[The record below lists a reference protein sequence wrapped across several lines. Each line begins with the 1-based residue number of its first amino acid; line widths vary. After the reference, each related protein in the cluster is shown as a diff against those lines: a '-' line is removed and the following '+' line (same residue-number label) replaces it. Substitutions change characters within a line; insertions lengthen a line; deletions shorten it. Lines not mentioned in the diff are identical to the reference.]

1 MKKSKR
7 LLTIVLSFLLCM
19 SFIPVEAFAA
29 NVVASPQTVYVDGT
43 RRNFEAY
50 NIDGNNYFKLRDI
63 AYILSGTGS
72 EFSVAW
78 DPIENLILVETGK
91 AYVSDGTEMKTGVDN
106 SATAVPSSQGL
117 IVDGRR
123 VGLHPYNIGGHNFFK
138 LRDLGDVL
146 HFAVDYN
153 ATINCVIVTS
163 ASSESAELTAEQIYA
178 RCAPAVFYL
187 EVYDEAGNVIRTGS
201 GFFLDSEGTAVT
213 NYHVINGGYSAKA
226 TVSDTGKV
234 YDVAGIYNYSAES
247 DWAVIRVD
255 GSGFSY
261 LPAGAASTVA
271 GGATVFAIGSPLG
284 LQNTMTQG
292 IISNPCRE
300 EGGINFIQTSAAI
313 SKGSSGGALINK
325 YGAVIGI
332 TTATYLAGQNLN
344 LAVPL
349 SYVDR
354 SVAGKTCTSLKDIIR
369 KDAVK
374 DPVAYLKGYLIM
386 EGENSTYYDGLRYLD
401 RYSLRMNM
409 NNSQYSVDY
418 CPAAGTLSV
427 SNSHYDASE
436 GLLQFTTLY
445 LAGSKSTGATNY
457 YVEFGSYFNA
467 TAWAAASCFIVPE
480 TFTPTSPF
488 AFSQY
493 AGDLDMRGKYERTAQ
508 SMVLSS
514 LDAAQFMFDSYNLPI
529 AMSDFGFTAKY
540 NVYS

>member
-1 MKKSKR
+1 M
-7 LLTIVLSFLLCM
+7 TFA
-19 SFIPVEAFAA
+19 PVAAFAA
-29 NVVASPQTVYVDGT
+29 SVVASPQTVYVDG
-43 RRNFEAY
+43 RQRSFEAY
-50 NIDGNNYFKLRDI
+50 NIDGSNYFKLRDI

-72 EFSVAW
+72 EFSVSY
-78 DPIENLILVETGK
+78 DPSEGLITVETGE
-91 AYVSDGTEMKTGVDN
+91 AYVSEGTEMKTGVDN
-106 SATAVPSSQGL
+106 GASAVPSSQNL
-117 IVDGRR
+117 IVDGRK
-123 VGLHPYNIGGHNFFK
+123 VELHPYNIGGNNFFR
-138 LRDLGDVL
+138 LRDLGAVL
-146 HFAVDYN
+146 NFAVDYN
-153 ATINCVIVTS
+153 ATINCVIITS
-163 ASSESAELTAEQIYA
+163 ASSESAELTAELIYSK
-178 RCAPAVFYL
+178 CAPAVFYL
-187 EVYDEAGNVIRTGS
+187 EVYDEAGDIIRTGS

-213 NYHVINGGYSAKA
+213 NYHVLNGGYSAKA
-226 TVSDTGKV
+226 TVSDTGKI
-234 YDVAGIYNYSAES
+234 YDVAGIYEYSAEY

-255 GSGFSY
+255 GSGFAC
-261 LPAGAASTVA
+261 LPTGAASTVA

-292 IISNPCRE
+292 IISNPCRA

-332 TTATYLAGQNLN
+332 TTATYLSGQNLN

-354 SVAGKTCTSLKDIIR
+354 SVTGKTCTSLKNLIR
-369 KDAVK
+369 KDALK

-386 EGENSTYYDGLRYLD
+386 DGENGVYYDGSRYLD
-401 RYSLRMNM
+401 QYSLKMIMNS
-409 NNSQYSVDY
+409 NQYSVDY
-418 CPAAGTLSV
+418 CPSTGTLSI
-427 SNSHYDASE
+427 SNSHYNASD

-445 LAGSKSTGATNY
+445 LAGSKSTGTSNY

-467 TAWAAASCFIVPE
+467 TAWVAAACFVAPE
-480 TFTPTSPF
+480 TFTPSSPF

-493 AGDLDMRGKYERTAQ
+493 AGDLNEKGKYEGTAQ
-508 SMVLSS
+508 AMVLSS